1 MSTTDPVCQMT
12 VEEEQAA
19 ASYQHDGRE
28 YYFCAQGCRDRFA
41 ENPERFLNG
50 QTSKR
55 SEDSHSEP
63 DALPADGV
71 FTRIDLPI
79 QGMSCASCVEKIET
93 GLSKLEGVK
102 EASVNF
108 AAEKGTVV
116 YDASR
121 VSVERIVREIENI
134 GYGTRSEEIAIPIR
148 GMSCAS
154 CVDKI
159 ETELRGLPGVTRA
172 QVNFAAEKATV
183 SFIPSI
189 HSPADLRKAI
199 REIGYEP
206 LEIADTPAAADYE
219 KQARDREIRRL
230 GLKTLI
236 GAVLSVP
243 LLMSMLSEWLPGM
256 PEWLTSHFAQFL
268 LATPVHFWVGWQFHI
283 GFWKALRHKT
293 ADMNTLVSL
302 GTNAGYIYST
312 VVTFVP
318 GFFVG
323 EGIRPG
329 VYFETVAI
337 LHTLIILGRY
347 FEARAK
353 GRTSE
358 AIKKLMGL
366 QAKTARVVRDGQETD
381 IPIEDVQIG
390 DTIVVRP
397 GEKIPVD
404 GAVLQGSSAVDESML
419 TGESMPVE
427 KLAGSEVYGGTLNKT
442 GSFRFKA
449 TKVGKETALAQ
460 IIKLVEAAQGSKPP
474 IQRTADK
481 IAGIFVPIVISVAV
495 LSFGV
500 WYFFGPQP
508 ALIFALANF
517 MAVLLIACPC
527 AIGLAAPTAVMV
539 GIGKG
544 AEHGILFR
552 GAEALQVASKL
563 TTVVLDKTGT
573 LTKGEPSVTDVV
585 TASGFHQQDILHY
598 AASAEK
604 GSEHPLGEAI
614 VKRASEEGLEIET
627 ADSFNAIPGH
637 GIEAKITGKNL
648 LLGNLKLMRDRDIP
662 LRGLDNQAE
671 RLADEGKTPMFV
683 AIDGRAAGIIAV
695 ADTVKPNSQ
704 EAVKALQELGLKV
717 AMITGDNKRTAQ
729 AIAKQIGV
737 DRVMAEVL
745 PHDKAEEVKRLQ
757 AERKVVAM
765 VGDGINDAPAL
776 AQADV
781 GIAIGTGADVA
792 MEASDITLISGDL
805 RGIVTSIALSKRTM
819 RTMKQ
824 NFFWAFAYNTV
835 LIPVAAGVLYP
846 FAGILLSPVL
856 AGAAMAFS
864 SVSVVSNSLRLRT
877 FRPRLAAVESAYD
890 GIVPRVAEKV
900 GPV

>member
-1 MSTTDPVCQMT
+1 MPATDPVCQMT

-19 ASYQHDGRE
+19 ATYQHDGRN

-41 ENPERFLNG
+41 ENPEKFLNG
-50 QTSKR
+50 Q
-55 SEDSHSEP
+55 
-63 DALPADGV
+63 PAGKPSNGSQKAV
-71 FTRIDLPI
+71 VAAAESNLTRLDLPI
-79 QGMSCASCVEKIET
+79 RGMSCASCVEKIET
-93 GLSKLEGVK
+93 GLSKLEGIE
-102 EASVNF
+102 EAAINF
-108 AAEKGTVV
+108 AAEKGTVL
-116 YDASR
+116 YDPSR
-121 VSVERIVREIENI
+121 VSVSRIVREIENL
-134 GYGTRSEEIAIPIR
+134 GYGTRTEEITIPVR

-154 CVDKI
+154 CVEKI
-159 ETELRGLPGVTRA
+159 ETQLRSLPGVTKA
-172 QVNFAAEKATV
+172 DVNFAAERATV
-183 SFIPSI
+183 SFIPSL
-189 HSPADLRKAI
+189 HSPSDLRKAI

-206 LEIADTPAAADYE
+206 LEIADSSASVDYE
-219 KQARDREIRRL
+219 KDARDREIRELRV
-230 GLKTLI
+230 KTLV
-236 GAVLSVP
+236 GAALSIP
-243 LLMSMLSEWLPGM
+243 LLLGMISEWMPI
-256 PEWLTSHFAQFL
+256 PEWLTNHLFQFL

-302 GTNAGYIYST
+302 GTNAGYIYSM
-312 VVTFVP
+312 VVTVAP

-323 EGIRPG
+323 EGIRSG

-337 LHTLIILGRY
+337 LHTLIMLGRF

-358 AIKKLMGL
+358 AIKKLLGL
-366 QAKTARVVRDGQETD
+366 RAKTARVIRDGQETD
-381 IPIEDVQIG
+381 IPVEEVQVGDVI
-390 DTIVVRP
+390 IVRP
-397 GEKIPVD
+397 GEKISVD
-404 GAVLQGSSAVDESML
+404 GEVVEGSSAVDESML
-419 TGESMPVE
+419 TGESIPVE
-427 KLAGSEVYGGTLNKT
+427 KLPGSAVYGATLNKT

-449 TKVGKETALAQ
+449 TKVGKDTALAQ

-481 IAGIFVPIVISVAV
+481 IAGIFVPIVISIAV
-495 LSFGV
+495 LSFGL

-539 GIGKG
+539 GVGKG

-552 GAEALQVASKL
+552 GAEALELASRL
-563 TTVVLDKTGT
+563 STVVLDKTGT

-585 TASGFHQQDILHY
+585 AAIGFSEQDILFY

-614 VKRASEEGLEIET
+614 VKRAIDNDHLSLES
-627 ADSFNAIPGH
+627 AQSFNAIPGH
-637 GIEAKITGKNL
+637 GIEANIGGKEI
-648 LLGNLKLMRDRDIP
+648 LLGNVKLMRDRKIV
-662 LRGLDNQAE
+662 LEGLEQEAQQ
-671 RLADEGKTPMFV
+671 LADAGKTPMFI
-683 AIDGRAAGIIAV
+683 AIDGRPAGIIAV
-695 ADTVKPNSQ
+695 ADTLKPNSKQ
-704 EAVKALQELGLKV
+704 AVDAMQKLGLEV
-717 AMITGDNKRTAQ
+717 AMITGDNRRTAE
-729 AIAKQIGV
+729 AIARQVGI
-737 DRVMAEVL
+737 DRVLAEVL
-745 PHDKAEEVKRLQ
+745 PQGKADEVKRLQ

-824 NFFWAFAYNTV
+824 NFFWAFVYNTV
-835 LIPVAAGVLYP
+835 LIPVAAGILYP
-846 FAGILLSPVL
+846 VAGILLSPIL

-877 FRPRLAAVESAYD
+877 FRPRLAA
-890 GIVPRVAEKV
+890 
-900 GPV
+900 PVRA

>member
-1 MSTTDPVCQMT
+1 MAIDPVCGME
-12 VEEEQAA
+12 VEGKNAA
-19 ASYQHDGRE
+19 ATYKYKDENFH
-28 YYFCAQGCRDRFA
+28 FCAVMCRERFA
-41 ENPERFLNG
+41 ENPEKFLNG
-50 QTSKR
+50 KPADP
-55 SEDSHSEP
+55 SEDVARER
-63 DALPADGV
+63 DTALADGN
-71 FTRIDLPI
+71 FRRIDLLIRGMSCASCVERIETGLSKLEGVEEATVNFAAEKGNVIYDPSRVSVSRIVREVENLGYVTRTEEITVPI
-79 QGMSCASCVEKIET
+79 RGMSCASCVEKIET
-93 GLSKLEGVK
+93 QL
-102 EASVNF
+102 
-108 AAEKGTVV
+108 
-116 YDASR
+116 
-121 VSVERIVREIENI
+121 
-134 GYGTRSEEIAIPIR
+134 RS
-148 GMSCAS
+148 
-154 CVDKI
+154 
-159 ETELRGLPGVTRA
+159 LPGVTKA
-172 QVNFAAEKATV
+172 EVNFAAEKATV

-189 HSPADLRKAI
+189 QSPSDLRKAI
-199 REIGYEP
+199 RDVGYEP
-206 LEIADTPAAADYE
+206 LEAAGKAASVDYE
-219 KQARDREIRRL
+219 KEARDREIRELRI
-230 GLKTLI
+230 KTVA
-236 GAVLSVP
+236 GALLSTP
-243 LLMSMLSEWLPGM
+243 LLLGMISEWVLIPK
-256 PEWLTSHFAQFL
+256 WLMNHLFQFL
-268 LATPVHFWVGWQFHI
+268 LATPVHFWVGWQFHV
-283 GFWKALRHKT
+283 GFWKALKHKT

-312 VVTFVP
+312 VVTFAP

-323 EGIRPG
+323 EGIRSG

-337 LHTLIILGRY
+337 LHTLIMLGRF

-366 QAKTARVVRDGQETD
+366 QAKTARVVRDSQEKD
-381 IPIEDVQIG
+381 IPIEEVQVD

-419 TGESMPVE
+419 TGESIPVE
-427 KLAGSEVYGGTLNKT
+427 KLPASEVYGGTLNKT
-442 GSFRFKA
+442 GSFRFQA

-460 IIKLVEAAQGSKPP
+460 IIKLVETAQGSKPP
-474 IQRTADK
+474 IQKTADK
-481 IAGIFVPIVISVAV
+481 IAGIFVPIVIGIAV

-500 WYFFGPQP
+500 WYLFGPQP
-508 ALIFALANF
+508 AHIFALANF

-552 GAEALQVASKL
+552 GAEALQVGSKL

-585 TASGFHQQDILHY
+585 TASGFHRQDVLRY

-614 VKRASEEGLEIET
+614 VKRAGEEGLDIGGT
-627 ADSFNAIPGH
+627 DSFNAIPGH
-637 GIEAKITGKNL
+637 GIEAKIAGTDL
-648 LLGNLKLMRDRDIP
+648 LLGNLKWMGDRGIS
-662 LRGLDNQAE
+662 LGGLEQEAE

-695 ADTVKPNSQ
+695 ADTLKPNSKD
-704 EAVKALQELGLKV
+704 AIKALHGLGLEV

-729 AIAKQIGV
+729 AIAKQIGI

-745 PHDKAEEVKRLQ
+745 PEDKAREIKRLQ
-757 AERKVVAM
+757 GERKVVAM

-792 MEASDITLISGDL
+792 MEASDVTLIGGDL
-805 RGIVTSIALSKRTM
+805 RGIVTSIGLSKRTM

-824 NFFWAFAYNTV
+824 NFFWAFVYNTV

-846 FAGILLSPVL
+846 AAGILLSPIL

-877 FRPRLAAVESAYD
+877 FRPKLSEAVTY
-890 GIVPRVAEKV
+890 
-900 GPV
+900 

>member
-1 MSTTDPVCQMT
+1 M
-12 VEEEQAA
+12 
-19 ASYQHDGRE
+19 
-28 YYFCAQGCRDRFA
+28 CRDRFA
-41 ENPERFLNG
+41 ENPESFLNG
-50 QTSKR
+50 KASKG
-55 SEDSHSEP
+55 SEDFSSEP
-63 DALPADGV
+63 VTAAVDGD
-71 FTRIDLPI
+71 FMRIDLPI
-79 QGMSCASCVEKIET
+79 RGMSCASCVERIET
-93 GLSKLEGVK
+93 GLSKLEGIK
-102 EASVNF
+102 EASINF
-108 AAEKGTVV
+108 AAEKGTLL
-116 YDASR
+116 YDPSR
-121 VSVERIVREIENI
+121 VPVSRIVREIENI
-134 GYGTRSEEIAIPIR
+134 GYGTRTEEITIPVR

-154 CVDKI
+154 CVEKI
-159 ETELRGLPGVTRA
+159 ETQLRSLPGVTKA
-172 QVNFAAEKATV
+172 EVNFAAERATV
-183 SFIPSI
+183 RFIPSL
-189 HSPADLRKAI
+189 HSPADLSKAI
-199 REIGYEP
+199 RDVGYEP
-206 LEIADTPAAADYE
+206 VEAVGKAASVDYE
-219 KQARDREIRRL
+219 KEARDREIRELRV
-230 GLKTLI
+230 KTLA
-236 GAVLSVP
+236 GAALSIP
-243 LLMSMLSEWLPGM
+243 LLLGMISEWMPI
-256 PEWLTSHFAQFL
+256 PEWLTNHLFQFL

-302 GTNAGYIYST
+302 GTNAGYIYGM
-312 VVTFVP
+312 VVTVAP

-323 EGIRPG
+323 EGIRSG

-337 LHTLIILGRY
+337 LHTLIMLGRF

-366 QAKTARVVRDGQETD
+366 QAKTARVVRDGQEAD
-381 IPIEDVQIG
+381 IPIKEVQVG
-390 DTIVVRP
+390 DTVVVRP

-404 GAVLQGSSAVDESML
+404 GAVLQGASAVDESML
-419 TGESMPVE
+419 TGESIPVE
-427 KLAGSEVYGGTLNKT
+427 KLAGSEVYSGTLNKT
-442 GSFRFKA
+442 GSFHFKA

-495 LSFGV
+495 LSFAV

-552 GAEALQVASKL
+552 GAEALEVASKL

-585 TASGFHQQDILHY
+585 TANGFHREDILRY

-614 VKRASEEGLEIET
+614 VKRASEDGLEIEAT
-627 ADSFNAIPGH
+627 DSFNAIPGH
-637 GIEAKITGKNL
+637 GIEAKIARNDI
-648 LLGNLKLMRDRDIP
+648 LLGNLKLMRDRGISLD
-662 LRGLDNQAE
+662 GLEKEAE

-683 AIDGRAAGIIAV
+683 AMDGRAAGIIAV
-695 ADTVKPNSQ
+695 ADTIMENSK
-704 EAVKALQELGLKV
+704 EAVEALHRLRLEV
-717 AMITGDNKRTAQ
+717 AMITGDNAHTAN
-729 AIAKQIGV
+729 AIARQLGI

-745 PHDKAEEVKRLQ
+745 PQDKAEEVKRLQ
-757 AERKVVAM
+757 AEGKVVAM

-781 GIAIGTGADVA
+781 GLAIGTGADVA

-805 RGIVTSIALSKRTM
+805 RGIVTSIALSKHTM

-824 NFFWAFAYNTV
+824 NFFWAFVYNTV

-846 FAGILLSPVL
+846 VAGILLSPIL

-877 FRPRLAAVESAYD
+877 FRPRVVAVVST
-890 GIVPRVAEKV
+890 
-900 GPV
+900 

>member
-1 MSTTDPVCQMT
+1 MTYVDPVCHME
-12 VEEEQAA
+12 VIEPEAA
-19 ASYQHDGRE
+19 ATHTYKGQT
-28 YYFCAQGCRDRFA
+28 YYFCAVMCCDRFA
-41 ENPERFLNG
+41 GNPERFVNG
-50 QTSKR
+50 QPLAEERSEVSTTSKV
-55 SEDSHSEP
+55 P
-63 DALPADGV
+63 ALKNALQ
-71 FTRIDLPI
+71 RLDLPVRGMSCTSCVERI
-79 QGMSCASCVEKIET
+79 QTGIGGLQGVEEISVNFAAEKATVLYDSSRISVNRVVREIENLGYGTRTEEITIPVRGMSCASCVEKIET
-93 GLSKLEGVK
+93 QLRSLAGVTK
-102 EASVNF
+102 ADVNF
-108 AAEKGTVV
+108 AAE
-116 YDASR
+116 R
-121 VSVERIVREIENI
+121 
-134 GYGTRSEEIAIPIR
+134 
-148 GMSCAS
+148 
-154 CVDKI
+154 
-159 ETELRGLPGVTRA
+159 
-172 QVNFAAEKATV
+172 ATV
-183 SFIPSI
+183 SFIPSL
-189 HSPADLRKAI
+189 HSPSDLRKAI

-206 LEIADTPAAADYE
+206 LEIADSSASVDYE
-219 KQARDREIRRL
+219 KEARDREIRELRV
-230 GLKTLI
+230 KTLA
-236 GAVLSVP
+236 GAVLSIP
-243 LLMSMLSEWLPGM
+243 LLLGMLFDWFPGM
-256 PEWLTSHFAQFL
+256 PKWLTNHFVQFL
-268 LATPVHFWVGWQFHI
+268 LATPVHLWVGWQFHA
-283 GFWKALRHKT
+283 GFWKALKHKT
-293 ADMNTLVSL
+293 ADMNTLVSV

-312 VVTFVP
+312 VVTFAP

-323 EGIRPG
+323 EGIHAG

-337 LHTLIILGRY
+337 LHTLIMLGRF

-366 QAKTARVVRDGQETD
+366 QAKTARVFRDGGELD
-381 IPIEDVQIG
+381 IPVEDVQLG
-390 DTIVVRP
+390 DIVVVRP

-404 GAVLQGSSAVDESML
+404 GVVEQGSSAVDESML
-419 TGESMPVE
+419 TGESIPVE
-427 KLAGSEVYGGTLNKT
+427 KLFGSEVYGATLNKT

-481 IAGIFVPIVISVAV
+481 TAGIFVPIVIGIAV

-539 GIGKG
+539 GVGKG

-552 GAEALQVASKL
+552 GAEALEVASKL

-585 TASGFHQQDILHY
+585 TANGFHGKDVLRY

-614 VKRASEEGLEIET
+614 VKRASEDGLEIEAT
-627 ADSFNAIPGH
+627 DSFNAIPGH
-637 GIEAKITGKNL
+637 GIEAKIAGKDI
-648 LLGNLKLMRDRDIP
+648 LLGNLKLMRDRGISLD
-662 LRGLDNQAE
+662 GLEKEAE

-683 AIDGRAAGIIAV
+683 AIDGHMAGIVAV
-695 ADTVKPNSQ
+695 ADTLKPNSK
-704 EAVKALQELGLKV
+704 EAVKALHSLGLEV

-729 AIAKQIGV
+729 AIAKQIGI
-737 DRVMAEVL
+737 DRVMSEVL
-745 PHDKAEEVKRLQ
+745 PQDKAEEVKRLQ
-757 AERKVVAM
+757 ADRKVVAM

-824 NFFWAFAYNTV
+824 NFFWAFVYNTV

-846 FAGILLSPVL
+846 VAGILMSPIF

-877 FRPRLAAVESAYD
+877 FRPRPAAV
-890 GIVPRVAEKV
+890 VNT
-900 GPV
+900 

>member
-1 MSTTDPVCQMT
+1 MTFVDPVCRME
-12 VEEEQAA
+12 VNEADAA
-19 ASYQHDGRE
+19 TTHIFNGQTF
-28 YYFCAQGCRDRFA
+28 YFCATMCRDRFA
-41 ENPERFLNG
+41 ENPDRFVNGEPLARERSEVSP
-50 QTSKR
+50 TSKAPA
-55 SEDSHSEP
+55 SENG
-63 DALPADGV
+63 LQ
-71 FTRIDLPI
+71 RLDLPVR
-79 QGMSCASCVEKIET
+79 GMSCASCVERIETGIRGLAGVEDISVNFAAEKATVLFNSARIAVDRVVREIENLGYETTLEEAVIPIRGMTCASCVEKIET
-93 GLSKLEGVK
+93 RLRTLPGVID
-102 EASVNF
+102 ASVNF
-108 AAEKGTVV
+108 GT
-116 YDASR
+116 
-121 VSVERIVREIENI
+121 
-134 GYGTRSEEIAIPIR
+134 
-148 GMSCAS
+148 
-154 CVDKI
+154 
-159 ETELRGLPGVTRA
+159 
-172 QVNFAAEKATV
+172 EKAAVKFLPTV
-183 SFIPSI
+183 QTLG
-189 HSPADLRKAI
+189 DLAKAI

-206 LEIADTPAAADYE
+206 LEVTDQAASGDYE
-219 KQARDREIRRL
+219 KAAREKEIREL
-230 GLKTLI
+230 GIKTLA
-236 GAVLSVP
+236 GGLLSVP
-243 LLMSMLSEWLPGM
+243 LLLGMVSGWLLL
-256 PEWLTSHFAQFL
+256 PEWLTNHFVQFL
-268 LATPVHFWVGWQFHI
+268 LATPVHAWVGWQFHV
-283 GFWKALRHKT
+283 GFWKALKHRT

-312 VVTFVP
+312 IVTLAP
-318 GFFVG
+318 GFFAG
-323 EGIRPG
+323 GGLTAG

-337 LHTLIILGRY
+337 LHTLIILGRF

-381 IPIEDVQIG
+381 IPIEEVQVG
-390 DTIVVRP
+390 DTVVVRP

-404 GAVLQGSSAVDESML
+404 GALQQGSSAVDESML
-419 TGESMPVE
+419 TGESIPVE
-427 KLAGSEVYGGTLNKT
+427 KTDGSEVYGGTLNKT

-449 TKVGKETALAQ
+449 TKVGKETALVQ
-460 IIKLVEAAQGSKPP
+460 IVKMVEAAQGSKPP

-481 IAGIFVPIVISVAV
+481 IAGIFVPIVITIAV

-508 ALIFALANF
+508 AVIFALANF

-552 GAEALQVASKL
+552 GAEALQMASKV

-573 LTKGEPSVTDVV
+573 LTKGEPSVTDTV
-585 TASGFHQQDILHY
+585 TANGFDPKDILRY

-614 VKRASEEGLEIET
+614 VKRAGEEGLEIGAT
-627 ADSFNAIPGH
+627 DSFNAIPGL
-637 GIEAKITGKNL
+637 GIEAKTADEDL
-648 LLGNLKLMRDRDIP
+648 LLGNLKLMRDRGISLD
-662 LRGLDNQAE
+662 GLDKEAE

-683 AIDGRAAGIIAV
+683 AIAGRAAGVIAV
-695 ADTVKPNSQ
+695 ADTLKPNSKD
-704 EAVKALQELGLKV
+704 AVQALRGLGLEV

-729 AIAKQIGV
+729 AIAKQIGI

-745 PHDKAEEVKRLQ
+745 PQDKTEEVKRLQ
-757 AERKVVAM
+757 GERKVVAM

-776 AQADV
+776 AQAHV

-805 RGIVTSIALSKRTM
+805 RGIVTSVALSKRTM

-824 NFFWAFAYNTV
+824 NFFWAFVYNTV

-846 FAGILLSPVL
+846 VAGILLSPIL

-877 FRPRLAAVESAYD
+877 FRPRLVAAGGA
-890 GIVPRVAEKV
+890 
-900 GPV
+900 

>member
-1 MSTTDPVCQMT
+1 MAATDPVCQMT
-12 VEEEQAA
+12 VEEGRAA
-19 ASYQHDGRE
+19 VTYQYDGE
-28 YYFCAQGCRDRFA
+28 NYYFCAQECRDRFA
-41 ENPERFLNG
+41 ENPETFLNG
-50 QTSKR
+50 QPAGKPSKVSQKTALAAAESNLSR
-55 SEDSHSEP
+55 LDLTIRGMSCSSCVERIETGLSKLEGVEEASINFAAEKGTVLYDSSRISARRLVTEVEN
-63 DALPADGV
+63 LGYG
-71 FTRIDLPI
+71 TRTEEITIPI
-79 QGMSCASCVEKIET
+79 RGMSCASCVEKIESQ
-93 GLSKLEGVK
+93 L
-102 EASVNF
+102 
-108 AAEKGTVV
+108 
-116 YDASR
+116 
-121 VSVERIVREIENI
+121 
-134 GYGTRSEEIAIPIR
+134 RS
-148 GMSCAS
+148 
-154 CVDKI
+154 
-159 ETELRGLPGVTRA
+159 LPGVTKA
-172 QVNFAAEKATV
+172 QVNVAAEKATV
-183 SFIPSI
+183 NFIPSV
-189 HSPADLRKAI
+189 HSPADLKKAI
-199 REIGYEP
+199 RDIGYEP
-206 LEIADTPAAADYE
+206 VEITDTPAAADYE
-219 KQARDREIRRL
+219 KQARDREIRQL

-243 LLMSMLSEWLPGM
+243 LLMSMLSEWFAGM

-268 LATPVHFWVGWQFHI
+268 LATPVHFWVGWQFHA
-283 GFWKALRHKT
+283 GLWKALKHKT

-312 VVTFVP
+312 VVTFAP
-318 GFFVG
+318 GFFMG
-323 EGIRPG
+323 EGIHAG

-337 LHTLIILGRY
+337 LHTLIILGR
-347 FEARAK
+347 FLEARAK

-366 QAKTARVVRDGQETD
+366 QAKTARVVRNGQETD
-381 IPIEDVQIG
+381 IPIEQVQVS

-474 IQRTADK
+474 IQKTADK
-481 IAGIFVPIVISVAV
+481 IAGIFVPIVISIAV

-508 ALIFALANF
+508 AVIFALANF

-552 GAEALQVASKL
+552 SAEALQLASKL
-563 TTVVLDKTGT
+563 STVVLDKTGT
-573 LTKGEPSVTDVV
+573 LTKGEPSVTDVI
-585 TASGFHQQDILHY
+585 TANGFHERDVLRY

-614 VKRASEEGLEIET
+614 VKRASEEGLEIEA

-637 GIEAKITGKNL
+637 GIEAKIAGKNL
-648 LLGNLKLMRDRDIP
+648 LLGNLKLMRDREIA
-662 LRGLDNQAE
+662 LHGLENEAE

-683 AIDGRAAGIIAV
+683 AIDGRAAGIVAV
-695 ADTVKPNSQ
+695 ADTLKPNSQ
-704 EAVKALQELGLKV
+704 QAVKALHGLGLEV
-717 AMITGDNKRTAQ
+717 AMITGDNKRTAR
-729 AIAKQIGV
+729 AIAKQIGI

-745 PHDKAEEVKRLQ
+745 PQDKAEEVKRLQ
-757 AERKVVAM
+757 AERKTVAM

-781 GIAIGTGADVA
+781 GIAIGTGSDVA

-824 NFFWAFAYNTV
+824 NFFWAFVYNTV
-835 LIPVAAGVLYP
+835 LIPVAAGLLYP
-846 FAGILLSPVL
+846 IAGILLSPIL

-877 FRPRLAAVESAYD
+877 FRPRLTAAPGA
-890 GIVPRVAEKV
+890 
-900 GPV
+900 